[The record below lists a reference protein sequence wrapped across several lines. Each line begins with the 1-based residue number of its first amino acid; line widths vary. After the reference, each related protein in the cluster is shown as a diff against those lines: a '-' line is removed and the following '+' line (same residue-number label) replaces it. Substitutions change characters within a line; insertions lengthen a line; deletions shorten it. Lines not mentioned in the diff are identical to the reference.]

1 MQDISFD
8 IISDLKLSPSD
19 SFNWEN
25 KPTSL
30 YCLLTGNVSSSTRTL
45 VQTVAHLSKF
55 YQGVFYVP
63 GTLEYVGS
71 AEPEY
76 QTSDIED
83 ILSAI
88 PNVVVLHQNVVIID
102 GIAILGV
109 NGWTKHE
116 KLSEDLE
123 LFRLRS
129 QEEDHFYLNHSIKQL
144 QKHLDVKHIIL
155 LSSAVPNAK
164 LYFGEEDSSIQKEIP
179 LCHSLSQDTEKK
191 VTHWVF
197 GSHSKLVDTTFEG
210 VRYINNPYIRTSPY
224 WPKRI
229 TLSV

>member
-8 IISDLKLSPSD
+8 IVSDLKLSPSD

-30 YCLLTGNVSSSTRTL
+30 YCLLTGNVSSSIRTL

-63 GTLEYVGS
+63 GTLEYVSG

-76 QTSDIED
+76 QTSDIEE

-109 NGWTKHE
+109 NGWAKHE
-116 KLSEDLE
+116 KLPEDLE
-123 LFRLRS
+123 LFRLLS
-129 QEEDHFYLNHSIKQL
+129 QEEDHTYLNSSIKQL
-144 QKHLDVKHIIL
+144 QKHLDVKQVIL
-155 LSSAVPNAK
+155 LSSAVPNPK
-164 LYFGEEDSSIQKEIP
+164 LYFGEECSNAEKEIP
-179 LCHSLSQDTEKK
+179 LCYNLSQDTEKK

-197 GSHSKLVDTTFEG
+197 GSHSKLVDATIDG
-210 VRYINNPYIRTSPY
+210 VRYVNNPYVRTSPY